1 VSSNLD
7 LVKSIYAA
15 WERGDWTS
23 VDWADPEIEFRVI
36 GGLDEGSW
44 NGVAGMAGAWA
55 DQLRA
60 WQDLRAV
67 PEEFR
72 ELDDGR
78 VLVLMRNEGRGRG
91 SGLDLSEIST
101 RAANIFMVRDGKVV
115 SLSIYPDRA
124 RAFADLGLADE
135 DLQRGQTP

>member
-7 LVKSIYAA
+7 VVKSIYAA
-15 WERGDWTS
+15 WERGDWSS
-23 VDWADPEIEFRVI
+23 VDWADPDIEFSVV

-44 NGVAGMAGAWA
+44 KGVAGMANAWT

-67 PEEFR
+67 AEEFR

-91 SGLDLSEIST
+91 SGIDLGEIAT
-101 RAANIFMVRDGKVV
+101 EAANIFTVRDGRVV

-124 RAFADLGLADE
+124 RALADLGLSDNI
-135 DLQRGQTP
+135 

>member
-15 WERGDWTS
+15 WERGDWSS
-23 VDWADPEIEFRVI
+23 VDWADPDIEFSVV

-44 NGVAGMAGAWA
+44 KGVAGMANAWT

-67 PEEFR
+67 AEEFR

-91 SGLDLSEIST
+91 SGIDLGEIAT
-101 RAANIFMVRDGKVV
+101 EAANIFTVRDGRVV

-124 RAFADLGLADE
+124 RALADLGLSDNI
-135 DLQRGQTP
+135 